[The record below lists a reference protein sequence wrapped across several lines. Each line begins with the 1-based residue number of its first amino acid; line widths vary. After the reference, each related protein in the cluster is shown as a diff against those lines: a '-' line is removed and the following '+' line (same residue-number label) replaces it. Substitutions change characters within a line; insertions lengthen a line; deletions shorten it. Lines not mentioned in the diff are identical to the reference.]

1 MKKII
6 ALSLLSSLVG
16 CAQLMPPKTPLQVPI
31 ETINTTKATDTFV
44 EPTIVAE
51 LDASVK
57 TDPLYESSDSIAVS
71 EQAITEPEP
80 AATNTEANTVTNT
93 AASAPAETTEPAVTE
108 PQAVE
113 PQAVTAEAVV
123 NSAEITEPTPEAVS
137 EVAATSTE
145 ANTVTNTAAS
155 VPAETTES
163 AVTEPQAVEPQAV
176 TAEAAVNSAE
186 ITEPTPKAVSEV
198 AATSTEANTVTNTA
212 ASAPA
217 ETTESAVTE
226 PQAVTAEAAVNSAE
240 ITEPAVEPQAVTA
253 EAVVNSAEITEPTPE
268 AVSEVVPVAE
278 TPTVEDD
285 TSQTID
291 DSYKTVDMHGYS
303 LQITASR
310 DEQSLVTL
318 LSTLESQQPA
328 WVNKKM
334 LNGSQAYTLLVG
346 HYADYDQAKSALA
359 LLPQA
364 VQQNGAFV
372 RNFYDI
378 EHTGSPQLKQL
389 Q

>member
-80 AATNTEANTVTNT
+80 AATNTETNTVTNT

-108 PQAVE
+108 PAAVEAQAVE
-113 PQAVTAEAVV
+113 PQAVTAEAAV

-155 VPAETTES
+155 
-163 AVTEPQAVEPQAV
+163 
-176 TAEAAVNSAE
+176 
-186 ITEPTPKAVSEV
+186 
-198 AATSTEANTVTNTA
+198 
-212 ASAPA
+212 APA
-217 ETTESAVTE
+217 ETTEPAVTE
-226 PQAVTAEAAVNSAE
+226 PQ
-240 ITEPAVEPQAVTA
+240 AVEPQAVTA

-328 WVNKKM
+328 WINKKM

>member
-80 AATNTEANTVTNT
+80 AATNTETNTVTNT

-108 PQAVE
+108 PAAVEAQAVEPQAVE
-113 PQAVTAEAVV
+113 PQAVTAEAAV

-155 VPAETTES
+155 VPAETTEPAAIES
-163 AVTEPQAVEPQAV
+163 QPVEPQAV
-176 TAEAAVNSAE
+176 TAE
-186 ITEPTPKAVSEV
+186 V
-198 AATSTEANTVTNTA
+198 A
-212 ASAPA
+212 
-217 ETTESAVTE
+217 
-226 PQAVTAEAAVNSAE
+226 
-240 ITEPAVEPQAVTA
+240 
-253 EAVVNSAEITEPTPE
+253 VNSAEITEPTPE
-268 AVSEVVPVAE
+268 AVSEVAPVAE

-328 WVNKKM
+328 WINKKM

>member
-80 AATNTEANTVTNT
+80 AATNTETNTVTNT

-108 PQAVE
+108 
-113 PQAVTAEAVV
+113 
-123 NSAEITEPTPEAVS
+123 S
-137 EVAATSTE
+137 
-145 ANTVTNTAAS
+145 
-155 VPAETTES
+155 
-163 AVTEPQAVEPQAV
+163 QAV
-176 TAEAAVNSAE
+176 TAEAA
-186 ITEPTPKAVSEV
+186 
-198 AATSTEANTVTNTA
+198 
-212 ASAPA
+212 
-217 ETTESAVTE
+217 
-226 PQAVTAEAAVNSAE
+226 
-240 ITEPAVEPQAVTA
+240 
-253 EAVVNSAEITEPTPE
+253 VNSAEITEPTPE

>member
-80 AATNTEANTVTNT
+80 AATNIEANTVTNT
-93 AASAPAETTEPAVTE
+93 AASAPAESTEPAV
-108 PQAVE
+108 A
-113 PQAVTAEAVV
+113 
-123 NSAEITEPTPEAVS
+123 
-137 EVAATSTE
+137 
-145 ANTVTNTAAS
+145 
-155 VPAETTES
+155 
-163 AVTEPQAVEPQAV
+163 EPQAVEPQAV

-186 ITEPTPKAVSEV
+186 ITEPTPEAVSEV
-198 AATSTEANTVTNTA
+198 AVTSTEANTVTNTV
-212 ASAPA
+212 ASAPASVPA
-217 ETTESAVTE
+217 ETTEPAVTE
-226 PQAVTAEAAVNSAE
+226 PQ
-240 ITEPAVEPQAVTA
+240 AVEPQAVTA

>member
-80 AATNTEANTVTNT
+80 AATNTETNTVTNTAASAPAETTEPAVTEPAAVEAQAVEPQAVTAEAAVNSAEITEPTPEAVSEVAVTSTEANTVTNT
-93 AASAPAETTEPAVTE
+93 AASAPASVPAETTEPAVTE

-137 EVAATSTE
+137 EVA
-145 ANTVTNTAAS
+145 
-155 VPAETTES
+155 
-163 AVTEPQAVEPQAV
+163 
-176 TAEAAVNSAE
+176 
-186 ITEPTPKAVSEV
+186 
-198 AATSTEANTVTNTA
+198 
-212 ASAPA
+212 
-217 ETTESAVTE
+217 
-226 PQAVTAEAAVNSAE
+226 
-240 ITEPAVEPQAVTA
+240 
-253 EAVVNSAEITEPTPE
+253 
-268 AVSEVVPVAE
+268 PVAE

-328 WVNKKM
+328 WINKKM

>member
-80 AATNTEANTVTNT
+80 AATNTETNTVTNTAASAPAETTEPAVTESQAVEPQAVTAEAAVNSAEITEPTPEAVSEVAATSTEANTVTNT
-93 AASAPAETTEPAVTE
+93 AASAPAETTEPAVTEPAAVEAQAVESQAVTAEAAVNSAEITELTPEAVSEVAVTSTEANTVTNTAASAPASVPAETTEPAVTE

-137 EVAATSTE
+137 EVA
-145 ANTVTNTAAS
+145 
-155 VPAETTES
+155 
-163 AVTEPQAVEPQAV
+163 
-176 TAEAAVNSAE
+176 
-186 ITEPTPKAVSEV
+186 
-198 AATSTEANTVTNTA
+198 
-212 ASAPA
+212 
-217 ETTESAVTE
+217 
-226 PQAVTAEAAVNSAE
+226 
-240 ITEPAVEPQAVTA
+240 
-253 EAVVNSAEITEPTPE
+253 
-268 AVSEVVPVAE
+268 PVAE

>member
-80 AATNTEANTVTNT
+80 AATSSEANTVTNT
-93 AASAPAETTEPAVTE
+93 AASVPAETTEPAAIE
-108 PQAVE
+108 SQPVE
-113 PQAVTAEAVV
+113 PQAVTAEAAV

-155 VPAETTES
+155 APASAPASVPAETTEP

-176 TAEAAVNSAE
+176 TAEAAVN
-186 ITEPTPKAVSEV
+186 
-198 AATSTEANTVTNTA
+198 NT
-212 ASAPA
+212 
-217 ETTESAVTE
+217 
-226 PQAVTAEAAVNSAE
+226 
-240 ITEPAVEPQAVTA
+240 
-253 EAVVNSAEITEPTPE
+253 EITEPTPE
-268 AVSEVVPVAE
+268 AVSEVAPVAE

-285 TSQTID
+285 TSQTTD

-328 WVNKKM
+328 WINKKM

>member
-80 AATNTEANTVTNT
+80 AATNTETNTVTNT

-108 PQAVE
+108 PAAVEAQAVE
-113 PQAVTAEAVV
+113 PQAVTAEAAV

-186 ITEPTPKAVSEV
+186 ITEPTPEPVSEV
-198 AATSTEANTVTNTA
+198 A
-212 ASAPA
+212 
-217 ETTESAVTE
+217 
-226 PQAVTAEAAVNSAE
+226 
-240 ITEPAVEPQAVTA
+240 
-253 EAVVNSAEITEPTPE
+253 
-268 AVSEVVPVAE
+268 PVAE

-285 TSQTID
+285 TSQTTD

-328 WVNKKM
+328 WINKKM

>member
-80 AATNTEANTVTNT
+80 AATNTETNTVTNT

-108 PQAVE
+108 PAAVEAQAVE
-113 PQAVTAEAVV
+113 PQAVTAEAAV

-155 VPAETTES
+155 
-163 AVTEPQAVEPQAV
+163 
-176 TAEAAVNSAE
+176 
-186 ITEPTPKAVSEV
+186 
-198 AATSTEANTVTNTA
+198 
-212 ASAPA
+212 APA
-217 ETTESAVTE
+217 ESTE
-226 PQAVTAEAAVNSAE
+226 PAVAE
-240 ITEPAVEPQAVTA
+240 PQAVEPQAVTA

>member
-80 AATNTEANTVTNT
+80 AATNTETNTVTNT

-108 PQAVE
+108 PAAVEAQAVE
-113 PQAVTAEAVV
+113 PQAVTAEAAV

-155 VPAETTES
+155 APASVPAETTEP
-163 AVTEPQAVEPQAV
+163 AVTEPQ
-176 TAEAAVNSAE
+176 
-186 ITEPTPKAVSEV
+186 
-198 AATSTEANTVTNTA
+198 
-212 ASAPA
+212 
-217 ETTESAVTE
+217 
-226 PQAVTAEAAVNSAE
+226 
-240 ITEPAVEPQAVTA
+240 AVEPQAVTA

-328 WVNKKM
+328 WINKKM

>member
-80 AATNTEANTVTNT
+80 AATSTEANTVTNT
-93 AASAPAETTEPAVTE
+93 AASAPASVPAETTEPAVTE

-145 ANTVTNTAAS
+145 ANTVTNTAPSA
-155 VPAETTES
+155 PAETTEP
-163 AVTEPQAVEPQAV
+163 VVVEVQAVEPQAV
-176 TAEAAVNSAE
+176 TAKAAVNSAE
-186 ITEPTPKAVSEV
+186 I
-198 AATSTEANTVTNTA
+198 
-212 ASAPA
+212 
-217 ETTESAVTE
+217 
-226 PQAVTAEAAVNSAE
+226 
-240 ITEPAVEPQAVTA
+240 I
-253 EAVVNSAEITEPTPE
+253 EPTPE
-268 AVSEVVPVAE
+268 AVSEVAPVAE

>member
-80 AATNTEANTVTNT
+80 AATKTETNTVTNT

-108 PQAVE
+108 
-113 PQAVTAEAVV
+113 
-123 NSAEITEPTPEAVS
+123 S
-137 EVAATSTE
+137 
-145 ANTVTNTAAS
+145 
-155 VPAETTES
+155 
-163 AVTEPQAVEPQAV
+163 QAVEPQAV

-186 ITEPTPKAVSEV
+186 ITEPTPEAVSEV
-198 AATSTEANTVTNTA
+198 AVTSTEANTVTNTV
-212 ASAPA
+212 ASAPASVPA
-217 ETTESAVTE
+217 ETTEPAVTE
-226 PQAVTAEAAVNSAE
+226 S
-240 ITEPAVEPQAVTA
+240 QAVTA

>member
-80 AATNTEANTVTNT
+80 AATNIEANTVTNT
-93 AASAPAETTEPAVTE
+93 AASAPAESTEPAV
-108 PQAVE
+108 A
-113 PQAVTAEAVV
+113 
-123 NSAEITEPTPEAVS
+123 
-137 EVAATSTE
+137 
-145 ANTVTNTAAS
+145 
-155 VPAETTES
+155 
-163 AVTEPQAVEPQAV
+163 EPQAVEPQAV
-176 TAEAAVNSAE
+176 TAEAA
-186 ITEPTPKAVSEV
+186 
-198 AATSTEANTVTNTA
+198 
-212 ASAPA
+212 
-217 ETTESAVTE
+217 
-226 PQAVTAEAAVNSAE
+226 
-240 ITEPAVEPQAVTA
+240 
-253 EAVVNSAEITEPTPE
+253 VNSAEITEPTPE

-328 WVNKKM
+328 WINKKM

>member
-80 AATNTEANTVTNT
+80 AATNTETNTVTNT

-108 PQAVE
+108 PAAVEAQAVE
-113 PQAVTAEAVV
+113 PQAVTAEAAV

-145 ANTVTNTAAS
+145 ANTVTNTAPSA
-155 VPAETTES
+155 PAETTEP
-163 AVTEPQAVEPQAV
+163 AVVEVQAVEPQAV
-176 TAEAAVNSAE
+176 TAKAA
-186 ITEPTPKAVSEV
+186 
-198 AATSTEANTVTNTA
+198 
-212 ASAPA
+212 
-217 ETTESAVTE
+217 
-226 PQAVTAEAAVNSAE
+226 
-240 ITEPAVEPQAVTA
+240 
-253 EAVVNSAEITEPTPE
+253 VNSAEITEPTPE
-268 AVSEVVPVAE
+268 AVSEVAPVAE

-328 WVNKKM
+328 WINKKM

>member
-80 AATNTEANTVTNT
+80 AATNTETNTVTNTAASAPAETTEPAVTESQAVEPQAVTAEAAVNSAEITEPTPEAVSEVAATSTEANTVTNT
-93 AASAPAETTEPAVTE
+93 AASAPAETTEPAVTEPAAVEAQAVESQAVTAEAAVNSAEITEPTPEAVSEVAATSTEANTVTNTAASVPAVTTEPAVTE

-137 EVAATSTE
+137 EVA
-145 ANTVTNTAAS
+145 
-155 VPAETTES
+155 
-163 AVTEPQAVEPQAV
+163 
-176 TAEAAVNSAE
+176 
-186 ITEPTPKAVSEV
+186 
-198 AATSTEANTVTNTA
+198 
-212 ASAPA
+212 
-217 ETTESAVTE
+217 
-226 PQAVTAEAAVNSAE
+226 
-240 ITEPAVEPQAVTA
+240 
-253 EAVVNSAEITEPTPE
+253 
-268 AVSEVVPVAE
+268 PVAE

-328 WVNKKM
+328 WINKKM

>member
-80 AATNTEANTVTNT
+80 AATKTETNTVTNT

-108 PQAVE
+108 PAAVEAQAVE
-113 PQAVTAEAVV
+113 PQAVTAEAAV

-155 VPAETTES
+155 
-163 AVTEPQAVEPQAV
+163 
-176 TAEAAVNSAE
+176 
-186 ITEPTPKAVSEV
+186 
-198 AATSTEANTVTNTA
+198 
-212 ASAPA
+212 APA
-217 ETTESAVTE
+217 ETTE
-226 PQAVTAEAAVNSAE
+226 PAAVEAQ
-240 ITEPAVEPQAVTA
+240 AVEPQAVTA

-268 AVSEVVPVAE
+268 AVSEVAPVAE

>member
-80 AATNTEANTVTNT
+80 AATNTETNTVTNT

-137 EVAATSTE
+137 EPAATNIE

-155 VPAETTES
+155 APAESTEP
-163 AVTEPQAVEPQAV
+163 AVAEPQAVEPQAV

-186 ITEPTPKAVSEV
+186 ITEPTPEAVSEV

-217 ETTESAVTE
+217 ETTE
-226 PQAVTAEAAVNSAE
+226 PAAVEAQ
-240 ITEPAVEPQAVTA
+240 AVEPQAVTA

>member
-1 MKKII
+1 
-6 ALSLLSSLVG
+6 
-16 CAQLMPPKTPLQVPI
+16 
-31 ETINTTKATDTFV
+31 
-44 EPTIVAE
+44 
-51 LDASVK
+51 
-57 TDPLYESSDSIAVS
+57 
-71 EQAITEPEP
+71 
-80 AATNTEANTVTNT
+80 
-93 AASAPAETTEPAVTE
+93 
-108 PQAVE
+108 
-113 PQAVTAEAVV
+113 
-123 NSAEITEPTPEAVS
+123 VS
-137 EVAATSTE
+137 EVA
-145 ANTVTNTAAS
+145 
-155 VPAETTES
+155 
-163 AVTEPQAVEPQAV
+163 
-176 TAEAAVNSAE
+176 
-186 ITEPTPKAVSEV
+186 
-198 AATSTEANTVTNTA
+198 
-212 ASAPA
+212 
-217 ETTESAVTE
+217 
-226 PQAVTAEAAVNSAE
+226 
-240 ITEPAVEPQAVTA
+240 
-253 EAVVNSAEITEPTPE
+253 
-268 AVSEVVPVAE
+268 PVAE

-328 WVNKKM
+328 WINKKM

>member
-80 AATNTEANTVTNT
+80 AATKTETNTVTNT
-93 AASAPAETTEPAVTE
+93 AASAPAETTEPAVTEPAAVEAQAVEPQAVTAEAAVNSAEITEPTPEAVSEVAVTSTEANTVTNTVASAPASVPAETTEPAVTE

-137 EVAATSTE
+137 EVA
-145 ANTVTNTAAS
+145 
-155 VPAETTES
+155 
-163 AVTEPQAVEPQAV
+163 
-176 TAEAAVNSAE
+176 
-186 ITEPTPKAVSEV
+186 
-198 AATSTEANTVTNTA
+198 
-212 ASAPA
+212 
-217 ETTESAVTE
+217 
-226 PQAVTAEAAVNSAE
+226 
-240 ITEPAVEPQAVTA
+240 
-253 EAVVNSAEITEPTPE
+253 
-268 AVSEVVPVAE
+268 PVAE

>member
-80 AATNTEANTVTNT
+80 AATNTETNTVTNT

-108 PQAVE
+108 PAAVEAQAVE
-113 PQAVTAEAVV
+113 PQAVTAEAAV

-155 VPAETTES
+155 VPAETTEL

-176 TAEAAVNSAE
+176 TV
-186 ITEPTPKAVSEV
+186 
-198 AATSTEANTVTNTA
+198 
-212 ASAPA
+212 
-217 ETTESAVTE
+217 
-226 PQAVTAEAAVNSAE
+226 
-240 ITEPAVEPQAVTA
+240 

-268 AVSEVVPVAE
+268 AVSEVAPVAE

>member
-80 AATNTEANTVTNT
+80 AATNIEANTVTNT
-93 AASAPAETTEPAVTE
+93 AASAPAESTEPAV
-108 PQAVE
+108 A
-113 PQAVTAEAVV
+113 
-123 NSAEITEPTPEAVS
+123 
-137 EVAATSTE
+137 
-145 ANTVTNTAAS
+145 
-155 VPAETTES
+155 
-163 AVTEPQAVEPQAV
+163 EPQAVEPQAV

-186 ITEPTPKAVSEV
+186 ITEPTPEAVSEV
-198 AATSTEANTVTNTA
+198 AVTSTEANTVTNTA

-217 ETTESAVTE
+217 ETTEPAVTE
-226 PQAVTAEAAVNSAE
+226 PAAV
-240 ITEPAVEPQAVTA
+240 EPQAVEPQAVTA

-328 WVNKKM
+328 WINKKM

>member
-80 AATNTEANTVTNT
+80 AATNTKTNTVTNT

-137 EVAATSTE
+137 EPAATNIE

-155 VPAETTES
+155 APAESTEP
-163 AVTEPQAVEPQAV
+163 AVAEPQAVEPQAV

-186 ITEPTPKAVSEV
+186 ITEPTPEAVSEV
-198 AATSTEANTVTNTA
+198 AVTSTEANTVTNTV
-212 ASAPA
+212 ASAPASVPA
-217 ETTESAVTE
+217 ETTEPAVTE
-226 PQAVTAEAAVNSAE
+226 PQ
-240 ITEPAVEPQAVTA
+240 AVEPQAVTA

-268 AVSEVVPVAE
+268 AVSEVAPVAE

>member
-80 AATNTEANTVTNT
+80 AAT
-93 AASAPAETTEPAVTE
+93 
-108 PQAVE
+108 
-113 PQAVTAEAVV
+113 
-123 NSAEITEPTPEAVS
+123 
-137 EVAATSTE
+137 STE

-155 VPAETTES
+155 VPAETTEPAAIES
-163 AVTEPQAVEPQAV
+163 QPVEPQAV
-176 TAEAAVNSAE
+176 TAE
-186 ITEPTPKAVSEV
+186 V
-198 AATSTEANTVTNTA
+198 A
-212 ASAPA
+212 
-217 ETTESAVTE
+217 
-226 PQAVTAEAAVNSAE
+226 
-240 ITEPAVEPQAVTA
+240 
-253 EAVVNSAEITEPTPE
+253 VNSAEITEPTPE
-268 AVSEVVPVAE
+268 AVSEVAPVAE

-328 WVNKKM
+328 WVNKK
-334 LNGSQAYTLLVG
+334 NA
-346 HYADYDQAKSALA
+346 
-359 LLPQA
+359 
-364 VQQNGAFV
+364 
-372 RNFYDI
+372 
-378 EHTGSPQLKQL
+378 
-389 Q
+389 

>member
-80 AATNTEANTVTNT
+80 AAT
-93 AASAPAETTEPAVTE
+93 
-108 PQAVE
+108 
-113 PQAVTAEAVV
+113 
-123 NSAEITEPTPEAVS
+123 
-137 EVAATSTE
+137 STE
-145 ANTVTNTAAS
+145 ANTVTNTAVS

-176 TAEAAVNSAE
+176 TVEAAVNSAE

-217 ETTESAVTE
+217 ETTE
-226 PQAVTAEAAVNSAE
+226 PAAVEAQ
-240 ITEPAVEPQAVTA
+240 AVEPQAVTA

-268 AVSEVVPVAE
+268 AVSEVAPVAE

>member
-80 AATNTEANTVTNT
+80 AATRTEANTVTNT
-93 AASAPAETTEPAVTE
+93 AASAAAETTEPAVTE

-113 PQAVTAEAVV
+113 PQAVTAEAAVNSAEITEPTPEAVSEVAATSTEANTVTHTEASAAAEITEPAVTEPQAVTAEAAV

-155 VPAETTES
+155 TPAEIIEP
-163 AVTEPQAVEPQAV
+163 AVTESQAVEPQAV

-186 ITEPTPKAVSEV
+186 ITEPTPEPVSEV
-198 AATSTEANTVTNTA
+198 A
-212 ASAPA
+212 
-217 ETTESAVTE
+217 
-226 PQAVTAEAAVNSAE
+226 
-240 ITEPAVEPQAVTA
+240 
-253 EAVVNSAEITEPTPE
+253 
-268 AVSEVVPVAE
+268 PVAE

-285 TSQTID
+285 TSQTTD

-328 WVNKKM
+328 WINKKM